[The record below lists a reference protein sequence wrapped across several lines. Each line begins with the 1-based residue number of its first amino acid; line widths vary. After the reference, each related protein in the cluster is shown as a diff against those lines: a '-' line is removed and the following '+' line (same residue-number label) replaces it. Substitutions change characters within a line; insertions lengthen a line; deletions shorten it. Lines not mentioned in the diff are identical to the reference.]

1 VPWWSTAPTWARPAA
16 SPWAGPC
23 TSAARLEPGTRV
35 PIGWVAVGDPA
46 QLHSPDDLDAI
57 RAALDEQGGFLPFV
71 FGTDPALAR
80 PEAMRAALARYT
92 TALAAHHT
100 DRIVD

>member
-1 VPWWSTAPTWARPAA
+1 MVVNGAHMGEA
-16 SPWAGPC
+16 SSVALGGAVHIGC
-23 TSAARLEPGTRV
+23 RLEPGTRV

-46 QLHSPDDLDAI
+46 QLHPPDDVDAI

-92 TALAAHHT
+92 TALATHQT
-100 DRIVD
+100 DHIVD